1 MFSGLFISCIPK
13 RNIMKKLF
21 FLLIVFLAV
30 SCSTEGPRKPA
41 ASGKAGEM
49 LVVMNTTKWEGF
61 AGDVVRDVF
70 SSYVPMLPQA
80 EPQFNLFQIAPDAFA
95 KLFETHRNIL
105 FVEFD
110 PTLEKGKIEARR
122 DQWSYPQ
129 MVIKVITPNEDVLQR
144 IMENNR
150 ESFINYYLGQE
161 RQRMINAYKRMIN
174 HQARTAIN
182 EKLKLD
188 LAVPEGYFVAKEAE
202 NFIWLRQT
210 GTRDDLD
217 LGLMITVLPY
227 KDPAVDFDHEVIWA
241 RRDSITKLHIPGT
254 FDNTWMTTYP
264 DIPPVFKEIN
274 FNDLYAVEARGLW
287 KVANDHMGGPFINI
301 TFVDEKNSRL
311 INLDG
316 FVYAPKY
323 DKRDYLRQVEA
334 LMYSVKVYNEEEETE
349 DIPIGNEENPGVV
362 S

>member
-1 MFSGLFISCIPK
+1 MQKILLLIVVSLFISCSSD
-13 RNIMKKLF
+13 
-21 FLLIVFLAV
+21 A
-30 SCSTEGPRKPA
+30 PRKPA

-49 LVVMNTTKWEGF
+49 LVVMNTTQWEAS
-61 AGDVVRDVF
+61 AGDLVREVF
-70 SSYVPMLPQA
+70 ASYVPMLPQA
-80 EPQFNLFQIAPDAFA
+80 EPHFNLFQISPDAFA

-110 PTLEKGKIEARR
+110 PSLEKGKIEARR

-129 MVIKVITPNEDVLQR
+129 MVIRVIAPNEEVLER
-144 IMENNR
+144 IL
-150 ESFINYYLGQE
+150 ESNSEAFINYYLQQE
-161 RQRMINAYKRMIN
+161 RERMINAYNRMIN
-174 HQARTAIN
+174 HQARKTVN

-188 LAVPEGYFVAKEAE
+188 LAVPEGYFVAKEAVD
-202 NFIWLRQT
+202 FIWLRQT
-210 GTRDDLD
+210 GTREDLD
-217 LGLMITVLPY
+217 LGLLITVLPY
-227 KDPAVDFDHEVIWA
+227 TDPAKDFNHKVIWE

-254 FDNTWMTTYP
+254 FENTWMTTYP

-274 FNDLYAVEARGLW
+274 FNDQYAVEARGLW
-287 KVANDHMGGPFINI
+287 KIANDYMGGPFVNI

-316 FVYAPKY
+316 FVYAPKF

-334 LMYSVKVYNEEEETE
+334 LMYSVKVYSEEEEPE
-349 DIPIGNEENPGVV
+349 GDAGKDDLSGQV